1 MVKEEKLSEYEKQQL
16 IIKMIKK
23 PVMFSKDLNNKV
35 LVFSETIIYKD
46 GTADIRKYYID
57 KGASL
62 KNPETVVYV
71 DYYSEEK
78 RRETAKKE
86 FKEKRRRI
94 M

>member
-1 MVKEEKLSEYEKQQL
+1 MLSEEEKKKLISER
-16 IIKMIKK
+16 IMK
-23 PVMFSKDLNNKV
+23 PVMFSKELIDKK
-35 LVFSETIIYKD
+35 FIYSETIIYKD
-46 GTADIRKYYID
+46 GSVDFKKYYID
-57 KGASL
+57 KKSSL
-62 KNPETVVYV
+62 KDPETVVYV